1 MDRLPDSHPLKH
13 DRAALIKEFNRHE
26 NSLFVSNPR
35 LKYPSLLAESY
46 INLSESLSLLR
57 PTQAEAETIGG
68 SILKWLCFP
77 DTVEALQRLSKH
89 YKLVILSNVDRDS
102 FSKVLSGPL
111 AEVRFDAVYTAE
123 DIGSYKPDLQN
134 FHYLLDH
141 VRDELGVRKE
151 QVLHTAHGLKSD
163 HVPAKKM
170 GISSAWI
177 ARGDGK
183 GGPNS
188 ELEAVEGEV
197 AFTWKFETMEDMA
210 DAVETE

>member
-1 MDRLPDSHPLKH
+1 MEAIQIERILGHPAEMKVRSEDPRSLKDFKLLSFDCFGTLVDWECKPRTQRIQH
-13 DRAALIKEFNRHE
+13 TSI
-26 NSLFVSNPR
+26 NP
-35 LKYPSLLAESY
+35 Y
-46 INLSESLSLLR
+46 LR
-57 PTQAEAETIGG
+57 PKQPKST
-68 SILKWLCFP
+68 KN
-77 DTVEALQRLSKH
+77 
-89 YKLVILSNVDRDS
+89 SNDS
-102 FSKVLSGPL
+102 FYKVLSGPL

>member
-1 MDRLPDSHPLKH
+1 MARLPDSHPLKH
-13 DRAALIKEFNRHE
+13 DRAALIKDFNRHE
-26 NSLFVSNPR
+26 NSLFVSSPR
-35 LKYPSLLAESY
+35 LKYPSVLAESY
-46 INLSESLSLLR
+46 IKLSESLSLPR
-57 PTQAEAETIGG
+57 PAQAEAETVGD
-68 SILKWLCFP
+68 SIPKWLCFP
-77 DTVEALQRLSKH
+77 DTVEALQRLSKQ

-141 VRDELGVRKE
+141 VRDELGVGKE

-163 HVPAKKM
+163 HVPAKEM
-170 GISSAWI
+170 GMSSVWI
-177 ARGDGK
+177 ARGDGN

-197 AFTWKFETMEDMA
+197 AFAWKFETMGDMA

>member
-1 MDRLPDSHPLKH
+1 M
-13 DRAALIKEFNRHE
+13 
-26 NSLFVSNPR
+26 
-35 LKYPSLLAESY
+35 
-46 INLSESLSLLR
+46 
-57 PTQAEAETIGG
+57 
-68 SILKWLCFP
+68 
-77 DTVEALQRLSKH
+77 
-89 YKLVILSNVDRDS
+89 DRDS

-183 GGPNS
+183 GGPNL

-197 AFTWKFETMEDMA
+197 AFTWNFETMEDMA